1 MPVSAT
7 RRWILAALTA
17 AALVVAGVSLRGAV
31 RWYERPFAGIL
42 LDPDGVVSNLGLP
55 SWEGVQQ
62 GLRYPDRLIEVEG
75 FPVEVSPGHYRSDAW
90 DSAIEDAV
98 RAGRPSVRARFE
110 TRSGTRELELGL
122 RPLDALSWWLYAG
135 MPMFVASLYV
145 GAALIAIS
153 ASPRGKLARAFA
165 KTVLFGALFLFS
177 LFDYHTSRE
186 LVPFFLIA
194 YALAPMGSFV
204 LPLRLPD
211 DVPLL
216 ARRPW
221 LTGVADAAGSLL
233 ALGMLT
239 LLATGR
245 PTVALRDVCAVL
257 FGVSLLFFG
266 ATFVGRFAR
275 AEGVRRRT
283 LRALILAMVPPHLVI
298 GLGFFLAMFG
308 ASWSTIWY
316 AIPALALTPLSSVVA
331 FVRYDLW
338 GSRALLSRPVTRL
351 VIAGVML
358 AFTVALCAA
367 CAPLAG
373 VPIGGALKV
382 AAPAAVLGAGLVVYA
397 LGAGDR
403 KLFPARAEYK
413 PTIEQLSEE
422 LTLVTD
428 PDEVAG
434 AVERTARRWLPC
446 DKVAFRRVEVPPE
459 EAGEDVEES
468 ADSSGERA
476 ILCRPLEPRG
486 EDLALTVSFRGR
498 PLGVIEV
505 GQKRGGALFTS
516 EDIDLL
522 RTIGNLAAV
531 AMAHALSYAELER
544 RRREQVAALRDERE
558 ALIET
563 LAAEIT
569 HEVRYPINFF
579 RSIFKRSP
587 GGHRLDAEEV
597 EIGCE
602 EVERLERLVMGLR
615 RVTHRRLDRRTLRV
629 EELVNKAEMLL
640 RDQLGKRRLDVR
652 LDGPLELR
660 CDPDQVTQV
669 LVNLISNGL
678 DAAGDRGA
686 VGVIWTATG
695 AGTELVVWDTGPG
708 ITGDPARIFAPWYTT
723 KPRGT
728 GLGLAITHRLVRAHG
743 WSICQDR
750 RDGRTRFVVS
760 IPAADVVEAREL
772 PPQAS
777 EEVA

>member
-17 AALVVAGVSLRGAV
+17 AALVVAGLSLRGAV
-31 RWYERPFAGIL
+31 TWYERPFAGIF
-42 LDPDGVVSNLGLP
+42 LDPEGVVSNLGLP
-55 SWEGVQQ
+55 AWEGMQK
-62 GLRYPDRLIEVEG
+62 GLRYPDRLVEVDG
-75 FPVEVSPGHYRSDAW
+75 WPVEVSPGRHRVRAW
-90 DSAIEDAV
+90 DDALEEAA
-98 RAGRPSVRARFE
+98 RAGRPAVRARFE
-110 TRSGTRELELGL
+110 TRSGPRELELAV

-135 MPMFVASLYV
+135 VPMIIACLYV
-145 GAALIAIS
+145 GAALIAFS
-153 ASPRGKLARAFA
+153 ASPRGKLARAFVKA
-165 KTVLFGALFLFS
+165 ALLAALFLFG
-177 LFDYHTSRE
+177 LFDYHTSRD
-186 LVPFFLIA
+186 LVPFFHIA
-194 YALAPMGSFV
+194 YALVPMAFFV

-221 LTGVADAAGSLL
+221 LPRAADTAGGLLAAGML
-233 ALGMLT
+233 A

-245 PTVALRDVCAVL
+245 PTVALRDVCSVL
-257 FGVSLLFFG
+257 FGASLLSL
-266 ATFVGRFAR
+266 AVTFLGRFAR
-275 AEGVRRRT
+275 AEGDRRRV
-283 LRALILAMVPPHLVI
+283 LRALLIAMVPPHAVI
-298 GLGFFLAMFG
+298 GVGFFLAMFG
-308 ASWSTIWY
+308 SSWSTIWY

-338 GSRALLSRPVTRL
+338 GSRALLSRPLTRM

-373 VPIGGALKV
+373 LPMGGALKV
-382 AAPAAVLGAGLVVYA
+382 AVPAAVLGAGLVVHA

-428 PDEVAG
+428 PEEVAG

-446 DKVAFRRVEVPPE
+446 DKVAFRRVEAPPE
-459 EAGEDVEES
+459 DDAHGGAE
-468 ADSSGERA
+468 SSGERA
-476 ILCRPLEPRG
+476 ILCRPAVQAG
-486 EDLALTVSFRGR
+486 ADLALTVSFRGR

-516 EDIDLL
+516 EDLDLL

-544 RRREQVAALRDERE
+544 RRREQAAAWRDERE

-563 LAAEIT
+563 LAAEIA

-579 RSIFKRSP
+579 RSIFKRGST
-587 GGHRLDAEEV
+587 GQRLDAEEV

-615 RVTHRRLDRRTLRV
+615 RVTHRRLERRTLHV

-640 RDQLGKRRLDVR
+640 RDQLGKRRLDVD
-652 LDGPLELR
+652 LEGAPELR

-678 DAAGDRGA
+678 DAAGDRGT
-686 VGVIWTATG
+686 VGVIWSSTSAG
-695 AGTELVVWDTGPG
+695 AELVVWDTGPG

-743 WSICQDR
+743 WTISPER
-750 RDGRTRFVVS
+750 RDGRTRFVIS
-760 IPAADVVEAREL
+760 IAASDVVEARDL
-772 PPQAS
+772 PLAS
-777 EEVA
+777 KEEVA